1 MKKLEPL
8 IPGIYADEEGRALLN
23 MREFLEAHGFPDA
36 PELRAVIWE
45 EIREIFGD
53 VEVES
58 WRADQIIMT
67 RWTVREL
74 LMRLVLNLPMCY
86 L

>member
-8 IPGIYADEEGRALLN
+8 IPGIYADEEGRALRN

-53 VEVES
+53 VEV
-58 WRADQIIMT
+58 I
-67 RWTVREL
+67 EL
-74 LMRLVLNLPMCY
+74 PSGPDNNDALDS
-86 L
+86 

>member
-45 EIREIFGD
+45 DIREIFGD
-53 VEVES
+53 VEV
-58 WRADQIIMT
+58 I
-67 RWTVREL
+67 EL
-74 LMRLVLNLPMCY
+74 PSGPDNNDALDS
-86 L
+86 

>member
-8 IPGIYADEEGRALLN
+8 IPGIYADAEGRALLN

-45 EIREIFGD
+45 EIREIFGELEVIEMASEPDND
-53 VEVES
+53 VLDS
-58 WRADQIIMT
+58 
-67 RWTVREL
+67 
-74 LMRLVLNLPMCY
+74 
-86 L
+86 